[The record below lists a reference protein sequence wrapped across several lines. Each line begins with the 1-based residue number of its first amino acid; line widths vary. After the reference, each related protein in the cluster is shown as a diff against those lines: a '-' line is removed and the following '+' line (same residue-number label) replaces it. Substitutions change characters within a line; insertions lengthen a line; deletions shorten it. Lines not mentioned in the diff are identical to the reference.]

1 MAGSPNPLRPRR
13 DRSVYDSTMLLPL
26 HDDAGSVLV
35 PHVIKGETLIDARIE
50 HRSRATS
57 DLVMTPAIDLDSLI
71 WPRSDPGPA
80 FETPIGEIVDFLAAV
95 GEALD
100 FDRNTYLREAA
111 AQNLRCNNL
120 GARILENCYRDIAG
134 FFQRE
139 AVVAEAEGAF
149 GSLSA
154 ADGWTDRTV
163 RGARVAIR
171 AFPPRIVHIL
181 AGNAPIVPPI
191 SIVRAAITKGV
202 HLLKMPSND
211 LFTATALL
219 RTMADVGPN
228 HPVTRSFSAAYW
240 RGGDASIESHIYRS
254 QYFDK
259 LIVWGGEAAVRH
271 AMKYAAPGFEI
282 ISFDPK
288 VSISLIGCE
297 AFSSAQTLAEVAA
310 RSALDIGAFNQD
322 ACSCARFQFVEG
334 PSEQIDH
341 YCEQLVAAMGRAS
354 RYGEGVGGPVPPQA
368 LIEQLDMLSNLEPIY
383 RVFGRPD
390 GRGMAI
396 RSSEPV
402 AFNPTGK
409 LVNVVEVAALENALQ
424 FVTVATQS
432 VGVYPATRIATLRD
446 ALSQAGAQ
454 RIVGLGRVNTG
465 LFGGL
470 PHDGS
475 WPVHRMMR
483 WVVAQGE
490 NDDDVLHP

>member
-1 MAGSPNPLRPRR
+1 VPIIL
-13 DRSVYDSTMLLPL
+13 TMLQSQN
-26 HDDAGSVLV
+26 AGTGSVLV
-35 PHVIKGETLIDARIE
+35 PHVIKGQTQIDARVE

-57 DLVMTPAIDLDSLI
+57 ELILTPAIDLDSLI
-71 WPRSDPGPA
+71 WPREEPGPA
-80 FETPIGEIVDFLAAV
+80 FETATRDIIDFLAAV

-100 FDRNTYLREAA
+100 FDRNEHLREAA
-111 AQNLRCNNL
+111 MQNLRCSNL
-120 GARILENCYRDIAG
+120 SARILENCYRDIAG
-134 FFQRE
+134 FFHRD
-139 AVVAEAEGAF
+139 AVTAEAEGAL
-149 GSLSA
+149 GSVSA
-154 ADGWTDRTV
+154 ADGWTNRIV
-163 RGARVAIR
+163 RGARVSIR
-171 AFPPRIVHIL
+171 AFPPRIVHVL

-191 SIVRAAITKGV
+191 SIVRAAISKGV

-259 LIVWGGEAAVRH
+259 LVVWGGEAAVRH

-288 VSISLIGCE
+288 ISISLIGRE
-297 AFSSAQTLAEVAA
+297 AFSSAETLARVAA
-310 RSALDIGAFNQD
+310 HSALDIGAFNQD

-334 PSEQIDH
+334 ASEQIDL
-341 YCEQLVAAMGRAS
+341 YCEELVAAMGRSS
-354 RYGEGVGGPVPPQA
+354 RYGEGVDGPAPPPA
-368 LIEQLDMLSNLEPIY
+368 LLEQLDMLSNLEPIY

-390 GRGMAI
+390 GRGMVI

-409 LVNVVEVAALENALQ
+409 LVNVVEVPALENALP

-432 VGVYPATRIATLRD
+432 VGVYPPSRIAGLRD

-454 RIVGLGRVNTG
+454 RIVGLGGVNAG

-470 PHDGS
+470 PHDGT

-483 WVVAQGE
+483 WVVAQE
-490 NDDDVLHP
+490 ECDDDFLHS